1 MCDSDNIIKND
12 IDDTLEKR
20 LETVFKNI
28 NDWLKFAE
36 QKNGALLVLNVG
48 IVWGMTRIVSKAE
61 NIIYAIYVINVL
73 GYIFIVLS
81 AIICLF
87 SFFPILTNQSFKISK
102 LKKSYKDHSLFIME
116 QSDKDNSLYFG
127 DISKYKDSEYLR
139 LISKKLGIKKTYTDF
154 EKDYAN
160 QIINNSKI
168 AAKKYKLFRYASI
181 LTAFGILF
189 FSVSILTQ
197 LVIEKI

>member
-12 IDDTLEKR
+12 IDDILEKR
-20 LETVFKNI
+20 LEAIFKNI

-61 NIIYAIYVINVL
+61 NIIDVIYIINVL

-87 SFFPILTNQSFKISK
+87 SFFPILTDQSFKISK
-102 LKKSYKDHSLFIME
+102 FKKSY
-116 QSDKDNSLYFG
+116 KDNSLYFG
-127 DISKYKDSEYLR
+127 DISKYKDYEYLR
-139 LISKKLGIKKTYTDF
+139 LISKKLGIKKKYTGF

-168 AAKKYKLFRYASI
+168 AAEKYKRFRSASI
-181 LTAFGILF
+181 LTVLGILF

>member
-20 LETVFKNI
+20 LEAIFKNI

-61 NIIYAIYVINVL
+61 NIIDAIYIINVL

-81 AIICLF
+81 TIICLF
-87 SFFPILTNQSFKISK
+87 SFFPILTDQSFKISK
-102 LKKSYKDHSLFIME
+102 FK
-116 QSDKDNSLYFG
+116 N
-127 DISKYKDSEYLR
+127 SKYKDYEYLR
-139 LISKKLGIKKTYTDF
+139 LISKKLGIKKKYTCF

-168 AAKKYKLFRYASI
+168 AAEKYKRFRSASI
-181 LTAFGILF
+181 LTVLGILF